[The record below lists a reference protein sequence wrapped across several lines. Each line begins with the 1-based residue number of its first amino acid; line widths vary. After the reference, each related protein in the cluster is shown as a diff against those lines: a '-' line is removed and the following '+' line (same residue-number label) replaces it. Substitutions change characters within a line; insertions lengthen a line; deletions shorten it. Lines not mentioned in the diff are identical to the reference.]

1 MADFDVRLAS
11 LKQRVDLALARSTAP
26 GGGVPQELS
35 RAIRYSLLGGG
46 KRFRA
51 ILTLGS
57 ARLFALPEQRVMPAA
72 CALEMIHTASLIFD
86 DLPAMDNA
94 RLRRG
99 KPCLHLKY
107 SQATAILAANS
118 LLVSGFKFLADAGKK
133 NRLSARPMAKLIS
146 GVAGTVGAE
155 GMSGGQLMD
164 LKMADAAGRARR
176 EIDDRKTARL
186 FVAATWS
193 SAVLAGAGSA
203 AENNVSEYAR
213 LLGLSFQMIDDMI
226 DGERTKGRKNAL
238 GKEGILIRN
247 QLSQAKRK
255 LASYGKAAGMLV
267 AVADRVGETI
277 PF

>member
-1 MADFDVRLAS
+1 L
-11 LKQRVDLALARSTAP
+11 LKQRVNDALDRCSAP
-26 GGGVPQELS
+26 GNGVPPELG

-51 ILTLGS
+51 ILAVG
-57 ARLFALPEQRVMPAA
+57 AGRLFALPERRIMPVA
-72 CALEMIHTASLIFD
+72 CAMEMVHTASLIFD

-118 LLVSGFKFLADAGKK
+118 LLVAGFKHLAFAGKK
-133 NRLSARPMAKLIS
+133 NKLSTGQMSRLIG
-146 GVAGTVGAE
+146 GVAETVGAE

-164 LKMADAAGRARR
+164 LKMATAVGRARQ

-193 SAVLAGAGSA
+193 SAVLAGAGVA

-213 LLGLSFQMIDDMI
+213 LLGLSFQMIDDMK
-226 DGERTKGRKNAL
+226 DGERAKSRKNAL
-238 GKEGILIRN
+238 AKEGILIRE
-247 QLSQAKRK
+247 QLSKAKRR
-255 LASYGKAAGMLV
+255 LAGYGKAGSMLA

-277 PF
+277 PR